1 MNLLINKTAI
11 ITGSSGLIGQNIVKI
26 FARNKCNIIACM
38 RKENVDLEKKF
49 KEIAIDNN
57 VSIDIYYFDLEEID
71 QIKDFAK
78 KIKATKQTI
87 DILIN
92 NAGFAKD
99 TLVQLTTTDHL
110 KKMMAINFYG
120 TFELTK
126 YILKLMRKSGAPTIV
141 NISSVA
147 ALDIYPGMF
156 GYSISKEA
164 LNDFT
169 KRLAMENNFVRCNV
183 VAPGFIETKM
193 LDQSITNNNFLDEV
207 INSSCM
213 KRLGQ
218 PEEIANAALFLS
230 SELSSYITGQVLR
243 VDGGIYRGL

>member
-1 MNLLINKTAI
+1 MDLLTNKTAI
-11 ITGSSGLIGQNIVKI
+11 ITGSSGLIGKNIVEV
-26 FARNKCNIIACM
+26 FAENKCNIIACAR
-38 RKENVDLEKKF
+38 RKNADLEKSF
-49 KEIAIDNN
+49 KVIAQKNN
-57 VSIDIYYFDLEEID
+57 IRIDIYYFDLEKID
-71 QIKDFAK
+71 QIKDFVKEIKENHK
-78 KIKATKQTI
+78 KI

-99 TLVQLTTTDHL
+99 TLVQMTTTDHL
-110 KKMMAINFYG
+110 EKMMTVNFYG

-126 YILKLMRKSGAPTIV
+126 YILKFMRKAENPTIV
-141 NISSVA
+141 NISSIA
-147 ALDIYPGMF
+147 SLDVYPGMF
-156 GYSISKEA
+156 GYSLSKGA

-169 KRLAMENNFVRCNV
+169 KRLAMENNFVRCNA

-193 LDQSITNNNFLDEV
+193 LDQSITSNTFLDET

-218 PEEIANAALFLS
+218 PEEIANVALFLS
-230 SELSSYITGQVLR
+230 SELSSYMTGQVLR